1 MVTDRAPPTRRKRD
15 ARHNVKRKWITVID
29 ITVRKA
35 PLASNHAS
43 RDARSRQTKGLDM
56 EVKELRIVI
65 RAEEVFNFMALA
77 VFLAGSIAAVL

>member
-1 MVTDRAPPTRRKRD
+1 M
-15 ARHNVKRKWITVID
+15 ID